1 MNLSRLSEAKKARQ
15 TLGAWGTAPLQLS
28 LVIAL
33 ACAACSKSTP
43 AAEVTT
49 PAEEVVAPVAEVATP
64 AGEVAAAPDVAPAA
78 PDVAAAS
85 PDVAGADAAAA
96 APDVAVGPDVA
107 AVADVALVD
116 VPKTEARPVPP
127 IGIYASAED
136 ALLAYLEGTRKQDPE
151 RLWSVMSVEA
161 RALMAQ
167 VLGKAKAAPEPE
179 LAKIGLTRGALE
191 SMTAREFFDHMVR
204 QAPKPDPQELVGALK
219 TELAATPDR
228 MLVSF
233 TLGAAPGETRPSR
246 CQADAVKDAEGW
258 KIEVS
263 HCTSGP

>member
-96 APDVAVGPDVA
+96 PDVAVVPDVA

>member
-1 MNLSRLSEAKKARQ
+1 MKTWALLI
-15 TLGAWGTAPLQLS
+15 T
-28 LVIAL
+28 L
-33 ACAACSKSTP
+33 ACAGCSKSTP
-43 AAEVTT
+43 AAEVAA
-49 PAEEVVAPVAEVATP
+49 PAEEVVAP
-64 AGEVAAAPDVAPAA
+64 APDVVAPA
-78 PDVAAAS
+78 PDVAATT
-85 PDVAGADAAAA
+85 PDVAAAVPDVAAAAPDAGA
-96 APDVAVGPDVA
+96 APDVAVAAPDA
-107 AVADVALVD
+107 APAADVALVD
-116 VPKTEARPVPP
+116 VPKPEARPVPP
-127 IGIYASAED
+127 IGVYATAED
-136 ALLAYLEGTRKQDPE
+136 ALVAYLEGTRKQDPE

-161 RALMAQ
+161 RTLMAQ

-191 SMTAREFFDHMVR
+191 SMTGREFFEHMVR

-219 TELAATPDR
+219 SELAATPDR

-233 TLGAAPGETRPSR
+233 TLGAAPGETRTSR